1 MKNSEN
7 TPNELIFVGG
17 IDSNLWLDNG
27 KSYLGTLNKDTEFTV
42 VKGLPVLLRQ
52 MVEV

>member
-17 IDSNLWLDNG
+17 IENYGWIMAN
-27 KSYLGTLNKDTEFTV
+27 SYLGTLNKDTEFTV
-42 VKGLPVLLRQ
+42 VKELPVLLRQ